1 MTEPPDLFSFANI
14 YRCYLACRRN
24 KRNTVNAL
32 RFEINA
38 EENILRLERELRS
51 RTYHPARSILFA
63 SRKPKLRE
71 IFAADFRDR
80 VVHHVLVDHL
90 ERIYEPVFIHDS
102 YACRKNKGTHAAVI
116 RQQNFLQKIS
126 KNGKAR
132 AFYLQLDIK
141 DFFTS
146 IDKNVLFCLMK
157 KKISGPDMLWLTE
170 KILFHDPT
178 KSFILRDSENIV
190 NMVPANKSLFGKQNL
205 KGLPI
210 GNLTS
215 QFFANVYLNELD
227 QFVKHVLKARYYIRY
242 VDDFVLLSED
252 EETLRVWWQEIEAFL
267 AEKLLLRLHPKR
279 RKLLPISNGIDFLG
293 YIIRRDYILVRRR
306 VVNNLK
312 TCLRRFASCHC
323 ERPKGAKQ
331 PDVFRHPEATPKDL
345 DSKLRFFTPRF
356 LAKARAGFRMTA
368 GEIALS
374 RPKIGARNDRSQ
386 SRPPSFRK
394 PATAGNRGV
403 PPLPARQAGKGGER
417 ASPPEDG
424 SVQAFWRT
432 GFGILD
438 SGASRNDNRRACIQS
453 YLAHFKWA
461 NSYNLVKSLAGQAQ
475 FSIKN

>member
-1 MTEPPDLFSFANI
+1 MTKLPDSFSFANI

-24 KRNTVNAL
+24 KRNTINAL
-32 RFEINA
+32 RFEISA
-38 EENILRLERELRS
+38 EENVLRLERELKN
-51 RTYHPARSILFA
+51 RTYRPARSILFA

-90 ERIYEPVFIHDS
+90 ERIYEPIFIHDS
-102 YACRKNKGTHAAVI
+102 YACRKNKGTHAAVM
-116 RQQNFLQKIS
+116 RQQNFLRKIS

-146 IDKNVLFCLMK
+146 IDKSVLFCLMK
-157 KKISGPDMLWLTE
+157 RKISDPGMLWLTE

-178 KSFILRDSENIV
+178 ESFLLRDSEAIV
-190 NMVPANKSLFGKQNL
+190 DKVPANKSLFGKQNL

-252 EETLRVWWQEIEAFL
+252 EEKLRMWQGEIEAFL
-267 AEKLLLRLHPKR
+267 SEKLLLRLHPKR
-279 RKLLPISNGIDFLG
+279 RKLQPISNGIDFLG

-312 TCLRRFASCHC
+312 SRLRHFSARHYEPRC
-323 ERPKGAKQ
+323 E
-331 PDVFRHPEATPKDL
+331 
-345 DSKLRFFTPRF
+345 
-356 LAKARAGFRMTA
+356 
-368 GEIALS
+368 
-374 RPKIGARNDRSQ
+374 IGAEQSQ
-386 SRPPSFRK
+386 
-394 PATAGNRGV
+394 
-403 PPLPARQAGKGGER
+403 
-417 ASPPEDG
+417 DG
-424 SVQAFWRT
+424 LKT
-432 GFGILD
+432 GFAMTKGEVELCK
-438 SGASRNDNRRACIQS
+438 GMRACIQS

-475 FSIKN
+475 FSVKDLRVNW